1 MFVANPWKKVM
12 AIIAIAVACQPFAP
26 ADAVSAG
33 KPRDAAK
40 TVVLEKAPDFVLP
53 DLKGQKFRLS
63 DFKGKRPVLIVFSTT
78 WCPYCKDEIPYIKSL
93 HATYA
98 KRGLE
103 IVTIDIKESRE
114 KVAKFAAKYDLPYR
128 VLLDEEGAVSGIYNV
143 RGVPSMVLVD
153 QNGNILCRQCPRV
166 EPLLETILKK
176 K

>member
-1 MFVANPWKKVM
+1 M
-12 AIIAIAVACQPFAP
+12 AIIAIAVACQPFAR
-26 ADAVSAG
+26 ADAVSAV

-40 TVVLEKAPDFVLP
+40 TAVLEKAPDFVLP

-63 DFKGKRPVLIVFSTT
+63 DFKGKRAVLVVFSTT

-103 IVTIDIKESRE
+103 VVAIDIKESRE

-153 QNGNILCRQCPRV
+153 QSGNIVCRQCPRV